1 MLGHLPLVIVVG
13 LLILFSPTLWV
24 AAQAFLRA
32 LSGLLSKRRAG
43 RDPIALAD
51 QEGETKT

>member
-24 AAQAFLRA
+24 AAQAFLRG